1 MRHRSSGRQL
11 GRNSS
16 HRRALF
22 RNLVTS
28 LLRHERIETTE
39 AKGKE
44 IRAISDKMVS
54 LSLEGSLASRRAVVS
69 YLQDPKVAARLFSD
83 VAPLFKSGKP
93 QGGYTRLI
101 KSRIRYGDGAPM
113 VIVELTKR
121 TSATPP
127 PAEKAADSGKTEAA
141 TETKAEVAVK
151 EKTKTAVT
159 KPKAKEKTK
168 AATETKSKSET
179 KTATQ
184 AAVTSAKEKTTARPK
199 QKPKE
204 KVKKTPSDK
213 T

>member
-1 MRHRSSGRQL
+1 MSGRKL
-11 GRNSS
+11 GRNRS

-54 LSLEGSLASRRAVVS
+54 LSLEGSIASRRAVVS
-69 YLQDPKVAARLFSD
+69 YLQDPKVAARLFSE
-83 VAPLFKSGKP
+83 VAPLFRSENP
-93 QGGYTRLI
+93 TGGYTRLI

-121 TSATPP
+121 TTVAAVVPTPVP
-127 PAEKAADSGKTEAA
+127 APAEKVVE
-141 TETKAEVAVK
+141 K
-151 EKTKTAVT
+151 EKTKT
-159 KPKAKEKTK
+159 KAKAKVAEAVAPKKKVAAK
-168 AATETKSKSET
+168 AT
-179 KTATQ
+179 
-184 AAVTSAKEKTTARPK
+184 KEKEVGKVKERPK

-204 KVKKTPSDK
+204 KAKKSAPPEE
-213 T
+213 